1 MNSIKIIDVP
11 DAGDPGPAADW
22 STSYRRWLLRRGL
35 TTELKA
41 FDALAQV
48 SKRRHGK
55 LKTKGKK

>member
-11 DAGDPGPAADW
+11 DAGDSGPAADW
-22 STSYRRWLLRRGL
+22 CTAYRKWLARRGL

-41 FDALAQV
+41 FDTLAQV